1 MHDMS
6 DLHTISIAADVIRQ
20 RAGREPAV
28 AVILGSGLGE
38 LAQSISDAACIP
50 YEQIPFFAPATV
62 EGHRGE
68 LVIGQLGSRDIA
80 LMNGR
85 LHYYEGYSL
94 QQVTFPIRVLKELGC
109 NTLIITNAAGG
120 LNPAFSV
127 GDLMLITD
135 HINLPGFAGNSPLY
149 GPNNPALGERFPD
162 MHNAYDRDL
171 RRLATDAAA
180 HLGFVLRE
188 GIYAMLGGPAFET
201 PAEVRFLRSLGA
213 DAVGMSTAAE
223 VVVARHGGQRVLGVS
238 MISNVLSADPDA
250 PEVNHEEVLA
260 AGAAAVKR
268 LAPLIMNI
276 ISRI

>member
-1 MHDMS
+1 MRDVS
-6 DLHTISIAADVIRQ
+6 DLHTISVAADVISQ
-20 RAGREPAV
+20 RAGRLPAV
-28 AVILGSGLGE
+28 GVVLGSGLGD
-38 LAQSISDAACIP
+38 LAQSITDAVSIP

-68 LVIGQLGSRDIA
+68 LVIGRLGSRDIA

-94 QQVTFPIRVLKELGC
+94 QQVTFPIRVLKQIGC

-120 LNPAFSV
+120 LNPAFNV

-135 HINLPGFAGNSPLY
+135 HINLPGFAGNSPLF
-149 GPNNPALGERFPD
+149 GPNNPALGGRFPD

-171 RRLATDAAA
+171 RRLATDAAN
-180 HLGFVLRE
+180 HLGFALRE

-201 PAEVRFLRSLGA
+201 PAEVRFLRSIGA

-223 VVVARHGGQRVLGVS
+223 VIVARHGGQRVLGIS

-250 PEVNHEEVLA
+250 PVVNHEEVLA
-260 AGAAAVKR
+260 AGTAAIER
-268 LAPLIMNI
+268 LAPLIMNV
-276 ISRI
+276 ISRL